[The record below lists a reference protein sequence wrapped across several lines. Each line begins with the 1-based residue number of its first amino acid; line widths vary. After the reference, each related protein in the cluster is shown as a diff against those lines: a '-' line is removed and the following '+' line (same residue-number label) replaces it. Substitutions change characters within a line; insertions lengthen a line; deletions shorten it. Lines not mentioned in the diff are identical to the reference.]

1 MYLQYLQFACHLCVI
16 NLFLFFLKRINK
28 VIFICNNVL
37 FSQMPPVEP
46 FIMDSLSLQL
56 TGGPQGY
63 RVSLKNME
71 IFGASNYTV
80 KDIKLSKN
88 NEPFEASVTMPRL
101 IIRAKY
107 SSSGVLL
114 IIPASGSGDFDATLG
129 TFFGNQIDSIYTYS
143 NIFHVTQTGWLPI

>member
-1 MYLQYLQFACHLCVI
+1 
-16 NLFLFFLKRINK
+16 
-28 VIFICNNVL
+28 
-37 FSQMPPVEP
+37 MPPVEP

-80 KDIKLSKN
+80 KTIKLSKN

-107 SSSGVLL
+107 TSSGVLL

-129 TFFGNQIDSIYTYS
+129 KLFGI
-143 NIFHVTQTGWLPI
+143 